1 MKHIEHICGLCS
13 NNQSILCFYK
23 WNFPIVKCSKCSF
36 METVISNDLDLSSI
50 YTEDYYD
57 GGRKDGYVDYES
69 SQVVLEKEFEALLL
83 YLEKYTTGHDVLVEI
98 GCAKG
103 FLLNKAK
110 SFYDKVIGFEI
121 SAPAIDYCLKHGLEV
136 YSSEELN
143 NILPKI
149 PPIDVLIMLDTIEH
163 VKNPKVLI
171 QLLFRKMNNGGIIIL
186 TTGDVDSLYSRLTGK
201 LWRLMTP
208 PQHLSFFSVNS
219 MSKMLTD
226 AGFEIVITEKP
237 WKWVPVKLVLYQILS
252 RLGFKKLGFIKKL
265 PNTGI
270 PVNLFDAMKVVARK
284 PI

>member
-1 MKHIEHICGLCS
+1 MKHLQHICGLC
-13 NNQSILCFYK
+13 NNDHSFLCFYK
-23 WNFPIVKCSKCSF
+23 WNFPIVKCPKCGF

-50 YTEDYYD
+50 YTEEYYD

-83 YLEKYTTGHDVLVEI
+83 YLEKYTPGHDVLVEL

-110 SFYDKVIGFEI
+110 SLYDKVIGFEI

-149 PPIDVLIMLDTIEH
+149 LPIDVLIMLDTIEH

-171 QLLFRKMNNGGIIIL
+171 QSLFRKMKNGGIIIL

-208 PQHLSFFSVNS
+208 PSICLFS
-219 MSKMLTD
+219 
-226 AGFEIVITEKP
+226 
-237 WKWVPVKLVLYQILS
+237 Q
-252 RLGFKKLGFIKKL
+252 
-265 PNTGI
+265 
-270 PVNLFDAMKVVARK
+270 
-284 PI
+284 